1 MLNRIFLMSLLL
13 APAASWAACT
23 SHKVGTLTLDCTA
36 AGHELN
42 NPATSGI
49 SLQIQSGKDK
59 PKPPAAIRVVRPHE
73 TFDMEGPADK
83 TTVNTSRETNTGP
96 DMSGTDKPANKK
108 SNVPKR
114 MPE

>member
-13 APAASWAACT
+13 APAVSWAACT

-36 AGHELN
+36 TGHELN
-42 NPATSGI
+42 NPATSGV
-49 SLQIQSGKDK
+49 SLQILTDK
-59 PKPPAAIRVVRPHE
+59 NKPERPATIRVVRPHE
-73 TFDMEGPADK
+73 TFNMEGPADK
-83 TTVNTSRETNTGP
+83 ATVNTPRETNTGP
-96 DMSGTDKPANKK
+96 NTPGTDKPANKK

>member
-13 APAASWAACT
+13 VPTASWATCT

-36 AGHELN
+36 AGPELN

-49 SLQIQSGKDK
+49 SLQTQSGKDK
-59 PKPPAAIRVVRPHE
+59 SERPAAIRVIRPHE
-73 TFDMEGPADK
+73 TFDMEGPANK
-83 TTVNTSRETNTGP
+83 ATVNTPRETNTVP
-96 DMSGTDKPANKK
+96 DMPGTDKPATKK

>member
-13 APAASWAACT
+13 VPAASWAACT
-23 SHKVGTLTLDCTA
+23 SHKMGTLTLDCTA
-36 AGHELN
+36 AGPELN

-49 SLQIQSGKDK
+49 SLQTQPDK
-59 PKPPAAIRVVRPHE
+59 NKPESPTTIRVVRPHE
-73 TFDMEGPADK
+73 IFDMKGAADK
-83 TTVNTSRETNTGP
+83 TTVNAPRETNTGP
-96 DMSGTDKPANKK
+96 DTPGIGKPATKK

>member
-23 SHKVGTLTLDCTA
+23 SHKVGPLTLDCTA

-49 SLQIQSGKDK
+49 SLQTQPDK
-59 PKPPAAIRVVRPHE
+59 NKPGRPATIRVVRPHE
-73 TFDMEGPADK
+73 TFDVGGPAGGAAGGAPGGAGA
-83 TTVNTSRETNTGP
+83 GP
-96 DMSGTDKPANKK
+96 GARGAGEPAGGGAGG
-108 SNVPKR
+108 PK
-114 MPE
+114 

>member
-13 APAASWAACT
+13 APAVSWAACT

-49 SLQIQSGKDK
+49 SLQTQPDK
-59 PKPPAAIRVVRPHE
+59 NKPGRPATIRVVRPHE

-96 DMSGTDKPANKK
+96 DTPGTDKPANKK

>member
-13 APAASWAACT
+13 APAVSWAACT

-36 AGHELN
+36 TGHELN

-49 SLQIQSGKDK
+49 SLQTQPDKNKPGK
-59 PKPPAAIRVVRPHE
+59 PATIRVVRPHE
-73 TFDMEGPADK
+73 TFDMEGPAVK
-83 TTVNTSRETNTGP
+83 ATVNTPRETNIGP
-96 DMSGTDKPANKK
+96 DTSGTDKPANKK